1 MKIHRKIISLLIIS
15 AIFMVNADIFKTFAD
30 VRIYASIKKVL
41 NETYPDDEEK
51 VNCMV
56 DYFQTNKIPD
66 KFYSIVLLSN
76 QDKLLTELE
85 PYLDDAESNCNQVM
99 KFIKSPLGLGVIV
112 IAGLIILIII
122 VSVFVRCIK
131 GKRHSVSF
139 NS

>member
-30 VRIYASIKKVL
+30 NRIYASIKEVL
-41 NETYPDDEEK
+41 NKTYPDDEEK

-76 QDKLLTELE
+76 QDKLLRELE

-112 IAGLIILIII
+112 IAGLILLIII
-122 VSVFVRCIK
+122 ISVFVRCIK